1 MKCSILKNKDTEVNK
16 LRQSASLQ
24 EHQKQLDNWKWTL
37 TVSIFKRV
45 SMLIP
50 QISSGVDG

>member
-50 QISSGVDG
+50 QISSGIDG